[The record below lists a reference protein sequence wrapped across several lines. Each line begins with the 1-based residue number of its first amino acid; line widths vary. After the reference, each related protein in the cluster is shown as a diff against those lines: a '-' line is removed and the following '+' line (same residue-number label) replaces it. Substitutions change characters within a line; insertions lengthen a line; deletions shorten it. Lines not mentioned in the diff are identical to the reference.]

1 MRPGER
7 TIRYDITSLSVFS
20 EKERE
25 EDGMMTESD
34 SNSYTRM
41 IGRIEREKELVERLT
56 ELLRAELEFITNQD
70 VESLEESMPEK
81 YRVLQDI
88 TENRQEIS
96 TLDGEPLPHCAE
108 RIRLLQQ
115 ELVMLWKKA
124 SGLNELSKSL
134 VTGRLEEIGNQLDIF
149 FSGEKSGYNRQGKK
163 SGGFPRAINTGA

>member
-1 MRPGER
+1 
-7 TIRYDITSLSVFS
+7 
-20 EKERE
+20 
-25 EDGMMTESD
+25 MTESD
-34 SNSYTRM
+34 STAYTRM

-56 ELLRAELEFITNQD
+56 ELLREELEFIADQD

-88 TENRQEIS
+88 AENRQEMG
-96 TLDGEPLPHCAE
+96 TLDCNPQPQCAD

-134 VTGRLEEIGNQLDIF
+134 VTGRLDEIENQLDIF

>member
-1 MRPGER
+1 
-7 TIRYDITSLSVFS
+7 
-20 EKERE
+20 
-25 EDGMMTESD
+25 MMTESD
-34 SNSYTRM
+34 STAYTRM

-56 ELLRAELEFITNQD
+56 ELLREELEFIADQD

-88 TENRQEIS
+88 AENRQEMG
-96 TLDGEPLPHCAE
+96 TLDCNPQPQCAD

-134 VTGRLEEIGNQLDIF
+134 VTGRLDEIENQLDIF

>member
-1 MRPGER
+1 
-7 TIRYDITSLSVFS
+7 
-20 EKERE
+20 
-25 EDGMMTESD
+25 MTESD
-34 SNSYTRM
+34 GTAYTRM

-56 ELLRAELEFITNQD
+56 ELLREELEFIADQD

-81 YRVLQDI
+81 YRVLKDI
-88 TENRQEIS
+88 TENRQEMG
-96 TLDGEPLPHCAE
+96 TLDGDPQPQCAD

-134 VTGRLEEIGNQLDIF
+134 VTGRLEEIENQLEIF